1 MSIFTSYEGVVFG
14 IIGISILISIYN
26 LICKSDIDYA
36 IRPIIYNLST
46 MISFFVILFNYDRI
60 YRIISDIL
68 EKYLGQQY
76 GTIGII
82 KILGLGIVFVI
93 IRTIF
98 QWILLFINNIIFNGG
113 KQLINTNKFLL
124 AIFGVIFGTIR
135 GIIFILMLFIPIIL
149 FNSVPNIPITI
160 NTFDNIYAYRKMQTV
175 INNKTDKIIETGLIK
190 DINANKIIYYNGVT
204 LDQGVR
210 SNNEINEKAINL
222 TKKLKSD
229 REKAKKLYEWIG
241 TNIEYDDFK
250 AEKVLNAEKVNDSGA
265 ISAFESRSG
274 ICFDYAC
281 LYVAMSRAV
290 NLKVRLITGDAYN
303 GKEFISH
310 AWNQVYL
317 EDENRW
323 VNVDTTFFKAGNYF
337 DTSDFN
343 SIHKADNV
351 AGEWSTK

>member
-1 MSIFTSYEGVVFG
+1 
-14 IIGISILISIYN
+14 
-26 LICKSDIDYA
+26 
-36 IRPIIYNLST
+36 
-46 MISFFVILFNYDRI
+46 
-60 YRIISDIL
+60 
-68 EKYLGQQY
+68 
-76 GTIGII
+76 
-82 KILGLGIVFVI
+82 
-93 IRTIF
+93 
-98 QWILLFINNIIFNGG
+98 
-113 KQLINTNKFLL
+113 
-124 AIFGVIFGTIR
+124 
-135 GIIFILMLFIPIIL
+135 MLFIPIIL